1 MYYLMILLY
10 LHIIKSYNITFSK
23 VQLMKTKSLTKT
35 LRLGILSTFISLLTI
50 TLTFGQANSSQTYKI
65 ASIVIDAGHGGKDH
79 GCQGIYSEEKH
90 IVLDIALDF
99 GDQLKRKYPNLNV
112 VYTRTTDEFIE
123 LNERAKIANH
133 CSADLFVSIHCN
145 FFDVKEE
152 IHGAETYVMG
162 LHTADENLEVAKR
175 ENSAIIFEDN
185 YQQNY
190 EGYDPNSPLGHILL
204 SMFQNVHLEQ
214 SIQIAS
220 FIQQDL
226 KKIAHRHDRGV
237 KQAGFLVLRKTAMPS
252 VLVETGYLSNL
263 SEEEF
268 LHSEEGK
275 KHIADALVQAFS
287 KYKEKIEAQAAEE
300 QQSFIANNEI
310 IELEESNIPQETQ
323 AILVSEQVEMPD
335 LEHNHDHHN
344 HDHEK
349 ADSPKI
355 YVQVA
360 ASDTELKT
368 DGDKWKALSDIWIKE
383 ENQMFK
389 YLSFPNQ
396 SLSQA
401 KKDLMHVRSRG
412 FKDAFLVAYDGET
425 KISISSF
432 K

>member
-1 MYYLMILLY
+1 MILLY

-23 VQLMKTKSLTKT
+23 VQLMKTKSSTKT
-35 LRLGILSTFISLLTI
+35 LRLSMLSTFISLLTI
-50 TLTFGQANSSQTYKI
+50 TLTFGQTNSSQTYKI

-90 IVLDIALDF
+90 IVLDIALNF

-263 SEEEF
+263 SEEEY

-300 QQSFIANNEI
+300 QQSFIATNNEV
-310 IELEESNIPQETQ
+310 IEFEASNVTEETQ
-323 AILVSEQVEMPD
+323 AVLVSEQVEMPD
-335 LEHNHDHHN
+335 VNKNHVHVK
-344 HDHEK
+344 E
-349 ADSPKI
+349 DSPKV

-360 ASDTELKT
+360 ASDIKLET
-368 DGDKWKALSDIWIKE
+368 DEDKWKALSDIWIKE

-401 KKDLMHVRSRG
+401 KKDLMHVRSNG

>member
-1 MYYLMILLY
+1 MILLY

-23 VQLMKTKSLTKT
+23 VQLMKTKSSTKT
-35 LRLGILSTFISLLTI
+35 LRLSILSTFISLLTI
-50 TLTFGQANSSQTYKI
+50 TLTFGQPNSSQTYKI

-99 GDQLKRKYPNLNV
+99 GEQLRRKYPNLNV

-123 LNERAKIANH
+123 LNERAKIANN

-175 ENSAIIFEDN
+175 ENSSIIFEDD
-185 YQQNY
+185 YEQNY

-220 FIQQDL
+220 YIQQDL

-263 SEEEF
+263 SEEAF

-287 KYKEKIEAQAAEE
+287 KYKEQIEAQAAEE
-300 QQSFIANNEI
+300 QRSFMASNQA
-310 IELEESNIPQETQ
+310 IELEVSNLNQETK
-323 AILVSEQVEMPD
+323 AVLVSEKVE
-335 LEHNHDHHN
+335 LEDIEIHSNQIKSDH
-344 HDHEK
+344 
-349 ADSPKI
+349 PKI
-355 YVQVA
+355 YIQVA
-360 ASDTELKT
+360 ASDTKLNT
-368 DGDKWKALSDIWIKE
+368 DGDKWKTLSDIWIKE

-389 YLSFPNQ
+389 YLSFPNP
-396 SLSQA
+396 SLAQA
-401 KKDLMHVRSRG
+401 KKDLMQVRSNG